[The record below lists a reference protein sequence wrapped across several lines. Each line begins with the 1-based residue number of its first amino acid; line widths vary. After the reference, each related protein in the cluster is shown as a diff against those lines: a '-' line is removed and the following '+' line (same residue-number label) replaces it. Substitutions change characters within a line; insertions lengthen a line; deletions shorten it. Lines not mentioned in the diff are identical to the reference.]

1 MVSEKESGDFE
12 VKPLIDEENYL
23 LSGVHIGTRQ
33 KSIDMEPFFYRV
45 RNDGLYILDIRKT
58 DERIRVAVKMIGRY
72 DSSRILVVSA
82 RQYGKTPATTFANS
96 IGARVI
102 AGRFMPGTLTNPKS
116 PNYFEPELLIVTDP
130 MGDVQAM
137 REAINIGLPII
148 ALCDANNETRYVD
161 LIIPTNNKGRRSLA
175 FIYWLLTREVLKEKN
190 MIKSDEEFT
199 KTVEEFE
206 ATL

>member
-1 MVSEKESGDFE
+1 
-12 VKPLIDEENYL
+12 
-23 LSGVHIGTRQ
+23 
-33 KSIDMEPFFYRV
+33 MEPFFYRV

-72 DSSRILVVSA
+72 DPSRILVVSA